1 MYVWNEFYSE
11 HWPLQMPST
20 FSQASGVRE
29 SYLARRTALRQF
41 KFVDPL
47 AAQFHTDAKPFNHLL
62 LDKNNDIIF
71 SQVYRALPYVGV
83 LLPCCFSCYIEF
95 RVMVQKHRIVVKGIF
110 ETFSHLES
118 GFKERWKACFCKLL
132 SDISFLLLLIL
143 TILKRDFEIF
153 SLLINDIKHFY
164 GLVLGLYAA
173 YSCR

>member
-1 MYVWNEFYSE
+1 M
-11 HWPLQMPST
+11 
-20 FSQASGVRE
+20 
-29 SYLARRTALRQF
+29 
-41 KFVDPL
+41 
-47 AAQFHTDAKPFNHLL
+47 
-62 LDKNNDIIF
+62 
-71 SQVYRALPYVGV
+71 
-83 LLPCCFSCYIEF
+83 
-95 RVMVQKHRIVVKGIF
+95 QKHRIVVKGIF

-118 GFKERWKACFCKLL
+118 GFKERWKACFCKLS